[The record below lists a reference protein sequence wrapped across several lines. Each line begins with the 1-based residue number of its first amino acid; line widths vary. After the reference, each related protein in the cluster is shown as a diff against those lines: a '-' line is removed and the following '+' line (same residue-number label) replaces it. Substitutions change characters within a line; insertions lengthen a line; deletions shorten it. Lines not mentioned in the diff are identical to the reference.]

1 MASSRSS
8 GPLGGAPAA
17 LVEDNR
23 FHPETLTYFNKQREE
38 KRHANQVYLETQKKS
53 DLVTFALQS
62 TFYGNRKEVWRI
74 KEAPVTS
81 SLVHPQADK
90 YIDMLTNKSRWV

>member
-1 MASSRSS
+1 MQIKFIWK
-8 GPLGGAPAA
+8 P
-17 LVEDNR
+17 
-23 FHPETLTYFNKQREE
+23 
-38 KRHANQVYLETQKKS
+38 KS

-62 TFYGNRKEVWRI
+62 AFYGNRKEVWRI
-74 KEAPVTS
+74 KETPVTS